1 MKAKTAKEV
10 KIFEDIPNVGPAIA
24 RDFELLG
31 LHKPIELVH
40 KNPLTLY
47 RRLCKISGVR
57 QDPCVL
63 DTYIAVID
71 FMNGAPAKPWYSYTT
86 GRKKSIPIFR

>member
-1 MKAKTAKEV
+1 MKSKSFKEV
-10 KIFEDIPNVGPAIA
+10 IKFEDIPNVGPTMA
-24 RDFELLG
+24 RDFNLLG
-31 LHKPIELVH
+31 LNKPTDLIN

-47 RRLCKISGVR
+47 NKMCKITGVR

-71 FMNGAPAKPWYSYTT
+71 FMNGASAKPWYFYTKT
-86 GRKKSIPIFR
+86 RKKEYPNI